1 MVIGV
6 IGSVTN
12 LLFVYLFL
20 FDGLIP
26 GVNGMVAVAL
36 GNTVSAVIVLGL
48 SVAAFLCLKCP
59 IRLCIRKKHIKSLLC
74 TGVPAGLSGLSYM
87 LAQTITTSF
96 MGIIGITALN
106 AKSYVATIIQYTSL
120 VSGAVGTGV
129 GILMGRYAG
138 KNEFDKMK
146 KLSRT
151 ALLFAIGA
159 NVLFSLSVYFLRIPL
174 ISAFTENTEIYSMI
188 TPIFL
193 Y

>member
-1 MVIGV
+1 
-6 IGSVTN
+6 
-12 LLFVYLFL
+12 
-20 FDGLIP
+20 
-26 GVNGMVAVAL
+26 
-36 GNTVSAVIVLGL
+36 
-48 SVAAFLCLKCP
+48 
-59 IRLCIRKKHIKSLLC
+59 
-74 TGVPAGLSGLSYM
+74 
-87 LAQTITTSF
+87 

-151 ALLFAIGA
+151 ALLFAVGA

-174 ISAFTENTEIYSMI
+174 ISAFTENTEIYRMI

-193 Y
+193 LDVLVEFGRAVNHVLERSLIATKDILTTFTASLASCWIGSVLLSFVFGVLLGYGLVGCWIAFALDEFIKAFIYAVRWKNGKWKKHMF